1 MVYVLV
7 FHRIAE
13 PRAFW
18 RIRERPDPTRPVH
31 LRLVHALPSQDHKVL
46 ACLWESDSIETV
58 RSYADRT
65 YGSLGQN
72 ECYEIDEAEALG
84 LHAAWHI
91 VQALLPC
98 GPARESQAEVGPL
111 EITIPPDSGSQQHV
125 NRIEQSAGSPIL
137 RASGQSRR
145 AERDG

>member
-1 MVYVLV
+1 MYVLV

-31 LRLVHALPSQDHKVL
+31 LRLVHALPSRDHKVL

-58 RSYADRT
+58 QSYADRT
-65 YGSLGQN
+65 YGSSGQN
-72 ECYEIDEAEALG
+72 ECYTIDEDEALG

-98 GPARESQAEVGPL
+98 GPAQEAEIEASLLG
-111 EITIPPDSGSQQHV
+111 TTTPP
-125 NRIEQSAGSPIL
+125 
-137 RASGQSRR
+137 
-145 AERDG
+145 